1 MELPVPT
8 AVGAI
13 DDEHLA
19 AHLGRVRV
27 GVGLRVGRRVGV
39 GVGHRVA
46 ATCRMTVSS

>member
-1 MELPVPT
+1 MELPWPT

-27 GVGLRVGRRVGV
+27 GVGLRVGLRVGV
-39 GVGHRVA
+39 GLGLRVA
-46 ATCRMTVSS
+46 ATCGMTVSS

>member
-19 AHLGRVRV
+19 AHLGRVGV
-27 GVGLRVGRRVGV
+27 GVGLRVGRRVGL
-39 GVGHRVA
+39 GLGLRVA
-46 ATCRMTVSS
+46 ATCGMTVSS